1 MLGTN
6 RKTWKNMQKN
16 ERTGKSGKI
25 CCHGKKKTNK
35 KKQILQLDKTKASLK
50 L

>member
-1 MLGTN
+1 
-6 RKTWKNMQKN
+6 MQKN

-25 CCHGKKKTNK
+25 CCHGKKKK
-35 KKQILQLDKTKASLK
+35 KKKKILQLDKTKVSLK